1 MWFSTPWRGRATL
14 SGGIRPWQTAHRVFM
29 LNLKIKIVASG
40 PKGIKLWQGEGSQK
54 GVISRGNGGGAGAQ
68 GTKSCYKLLVLI

>member
-29 LNLKIKIVASG
+29 LNLKIKIVASD
-40 PKGIKLWQGEGSQK
+40 PRGIKLWRG
-54 GVISRGNGGGAGAQ
+54 GVVRRVSLGVGMGGAGAQ